1 MAEEPIRKYQP
12 VRRASIA
19 PASSTAPEA
28 PVMVAPGATT
38 IESPVSQA
46 SREREAR
53 VRKQFEDIEARY
65 GRDSDVSYRRAEMRM
80 SEAPE
85 TPVTD
90 VYTVQMRPRIP
101 VAGTPLEPLV
111 IAEEQRKREEW
122 ISEEAVRAATLPGE
136 LQYEI
141 RLASYNRRMA
151 EYDRQMS
158 EYHQAVADAEY
169 LASIREEKLIRHL
182 NELGS
187 TLTDIQLEAQR
198 AAREGIPQAEYL
210 TILESQR
217 VEAERLQRYLQD
229 SFGVSVP
236 ATEYIAEVESI
247 MAAREMAPV
256 TMHTTGTPAPGAPYY
271 VTVRPDIKLT
281 TDTVPPYREPVPSDP
296 IEQIFYHHAPIVDKF
311 RVDTTIDHPALDVA
325 TASVKLSRAARGVPP
340 SPIAVPITEQLMR
353 EPTRPISAVIE
364 MPGELALG
372 VYRIPT
378 VVIPHYKAHPEEL
391 PGLPGKIVSGMGEEF
406 LTDPV
411 GFSTKLGATAVIS
424 GPAIQAVKPVTV
436 PIKQYAREITISL
449 RRHRTPA
456 GLSPGTVYGD
466 AATFPDIKRVAD
478 VGGTT
483 VYGDTVA
490 FPDIRRVADVGK
502 TTVYGDAATF
512 PDIKRVA
519 DVGKVSVYGDTAMF
533 PDIKRVADVGKVSVY
548 GDTAMF
554 PDIKLVAKV
563 GKVSVYGDAAT
574 FPDIKRV
581 ADIGVKPEPGIRTLY
596 TPEELGKR
604 NRLIMTDRAAGD
616 APAPVRRVQVY
627 KVDEPGIEPL
637 GTVESGAPQVLV
649 SPLGMKRPATPVS
662 EPVTPSAVTAGR
674 GTVPIAVVAGATATR
689 VISNVRRDVGI
700 ASVVRVIPGIT
711 SIPDTGITPI
721 TISTPDITPT
731 TRRDTS
737 VVPDTVVVNIPV
749 VDTITLPETDTITDM
764 RIDTPIIQP
773 PIIPIPQPPHIIPP
787 GKPDDKERKR
797 YPWEEWFISYRD
809 APTPHKGLEGA
820 YLGLP
825 DIARPGPVTIKNIQ
839 RITRG
844 PAPAKIVTPKITR
857 GKPVRL
863 RIGTKRLL

>member
-1 MAEEPIRKYQP
+1 MTEPIKKYQP
-12 VRRASIA
+12 VRRASIV
-19 PASSTAPEA
+19 PASSAAPEA
-28 PVMVAPGATT
+28 PVMVAPGALTM
-38 IESPVSQA
+38 ESPVSQA

-53 VRKQFEDIEARY
+53 VRKQFEDIETRY
-65 GRDSDVSYRRAEMRM
+65 GRDSDVSYRRAEMQM
-80 SEAPE
+80 QEGPE
-85 TPVTD
+85 TPITD
-90 VYTVQMRPRIP
+90 AYTVQMRPRIP

-111 IAEEQRKREEW
+111 IAKEQRKREEW
-122 ISEEAVRAATLPGE
+122 ISAESIRAQTLPYE
-136 LQYEI
+136 LQREIQQKEMARYEA
-141 RLASYNRRMA
+141 R
-151 EYDRQMS
+151 MS

-169 LASIREEKLIRHL
+169 LASIHEEKLLRHL

-247 MAAREMAPV
+247 MAARDMAPV

-296 IEQIFYHHAPIVDKF
+296 IEQIFYHHAPIIDKF
-311 RVDTTIDHPALDVA
+311 RADTRLDSPAIDIAI
-325 TASVKLSRAARGVPP
+325 ASASLSRAAAGRL
-340 SPIAVPITEQLMR
+340 SPIVAPIAEQLIR
-353 EPTRPISAVIE
+353 EPTRPVSALVE

-372 VYRIPT
+372 LYRIPT
-378 VVIPHYKAHPEEL
+378 VAVPHYTAHPEEL
-391 PGLPGKIVSGMGEEF
+391 PGLPGKIVSGIGEEF
-406 LTDPV
+406 VTDPAGFATKFV
-411 GFSTKLGATAVIS
+411 GMGYLS
-424 GPAIQAVKPVTV
+424 GPAISAAR
-436 PIKQYAREITISL
+436 PITAPITRYGREITMSL
-449 RRHRTPA
+449 RRTRPTA
-456 GLSPGTVYGD
+456 GMSPGTVYGD
-466 AATFPDIKRVAD
+466 VGAFPDIKRVAD
-478 VGGTT
+478 VGRTT

-490 FPDIRRVADVGK
+490 FPDIRRVADVGKTTVYGDTAVFPDIKRVADVGK

-519 DVGKVSVYGDTAMF
+519 DVGKTTVYGDTAMF
-533 PDIKRVADVGKVSVY
+533 PDIKRVAE
-548 GDTAMF
+548 
-554 PDIKLVAKV
+554 V

-604 NRLIMTDRAAGD
+604 NRQIMIDRAAGD

-637 GTVESGAPQVLV
+637 GTVESGTPQVLV
-649 SPLGMKRPATPVS
+649 SPLGSARPVTPVS

-721 TISTPDITPT
+721 TISTPDITPIKKP
-731 TRRDTS
+731 DTS

-839 RITRG
+839 RITWG

-857 GKPVRL
+857 GKPARL
-863 RIGTKRLL
+863 RLGMKRLL

>member
-1 MAEEPIRKYQP
+1 M
-12 VRRASIA
+12 
-19 PASSTAPEA
+19 
-28 PVMVAPGATT
+28 
-38 IESPVSQA
+38 ESPVSQA
-46 SREREAR
+46 SREREVR
-53 VRKQFEDIEARY
+53 VRKQFEDIEAQY
-65 GRDSDVSYRRAEMRM
+65 GRHPDVRSRRAEMRM

-85 TPVTD
+85 TPITD
-90 VYTVQMRPRIP
+90 AYAIQMRPRLP
-101 VAGTPLEPLV
+101 VAGVPLEPLV
-111 IAEEQRKREEW
+111 IAKEQRKREEW
-122 ISEEAVRAATLPGE
+122 ISAEAYRAATLPGE
-136 LQYEI
+136 LQYDI
-141 RLASYNRRMA
+141 QVASYHRQLAAYN
-151 EYDRQMS
+151 RQMN
-158 EYHQAVADAEY
+158 EYHKAVAEQRALDAEAQKY
-169 LASIREEKLIRHL
+169 GHATHESLMQAIQEEKLIKRL
-182 NELGS
+182 NELGGV
-187 TLTDIQLEAQR
+187 LTDVQLEAQR
-198 AAREGIPQAEYL
+198 AAREGVPQSEYL
-210 TILESQR
+210 ITLESQR
-217 VEAERLQRYLQD
+217 AEAERLQRSLQA
-229 SFGVSVP
+229 SFGVDVP
-236 ATEYIAEVESI
+236 VTGYIAEVESI

-378 VVIPHYKAHPEEL
+378 VVIPHYTAHPEEL

-406 LTDPV
+406 LIDPV

-436 PIKQYAREITISL
+436 PIKQYAREITMSL

-456 GLSPGTVYGD
+456 GVSPGRVYGD

-478 VGGTT
+478 VGKTT

-502 TTVYGDAATF
+502 TTVYGDTAAF

-519 DVGKVSVYGDTAMF
+519 DVGKTTVYGDAATF
-533 PDIKRVADVGKVSVY
+533 PDIKRVAE
-548 GDTAMF
+548 
-554 PDIKLVAKV
+554 V

-604 NRLIMTDRAAGD
+604 NRQIMTDRAAGD

-637 GTVESGAPQVLV
+637 GTVESGTPQVLV
-649 SPLGMKRPATPVS
+649 SPLGSARPITPVS

-700 ASVVRVIPGIT
+700 ASVVRVMPGIT

-721 TISTPDITPT
+721 TISTPDITPIKKP
-731 TRRDTS
+731 DTS

-839 RITRG
+839 RITWG

-857 GKPVRL
+857 GKPL
-863 RIGTKRLL
+863 RIAGKRLF

>member
-28 PVMVAPGATT
+28 PVMIAPGAST

-46 SREREAR
+46 SREREVR
-53 VRKQFEDIEARY
+53 VRRQFEDIEARY
-65 GRDSDVSYRRAEMRM
+65 GRHEDVRHRRAEMEMR
-80 SEAPE
+80 EGPD

-90 VYTVQMRPRIP
+90 AYTVQMRPRIP
-101 VAGTPLEPLV
+101 VAGTPLEPLI

-141 RLASYNRRMA
+141 RLASYNRQMA

-478 VGGTT
+478 
-483 VYGDTVA
+483 
-490 FPDIRRVADVGK
+490 
-502 TTVYGDAATF
+502 
-512 PDIKRVA
+512 
-519 DVGKVSVYGDTAMF
+519 
-533 PDIKRVADVGKVSVY
+533 
-548 GDTAMF
+548 
-554 PDIKLVAKV
+554 
-563 GKVSVYGDAAT
+563 
-574 FPDIKRV
+574 
-581 ADIGVKPEPGIRTLY
+581 IGVKPEPGIRTLY

-604 NRLIMTDRAAGD
+604 NRQIMTDRAAGD

-649 SPLGMKRPATPVS
+649 SPLGSARPVTPIS

-700 ASVVRVIPGIT
+700 ASVVRVMPGIT
-711 SIPDTGITPI
+711 SIPDTGVTPI